1 MNSYVY
7 EFNYIYIYNIYIYMD
22 SFMNPYELK
31 IDVIIS
37 YEYEILFLALW
48 ISGIGISW
56 KRAKVSIMA

>member
-37 YEYEILFLALW
+37 YEYEILFLAL
-48 ISGIGISW
+48 
-56 KRAKVSIMA
+56 